1 MHQVGEQTSNNLL
14 FLRNKQSFYEELQ
27 HILKFL
33 DLANELLINAWID
46 FRNAHIGLDLTPH
59 HLSAFAVVFEKG
71 P

>member
-1 MHQVGEQTSNNLL
+1 MYQVREQTSNNLL

-33 DLANELLINAWID
+33 DLANELLINLWID
-46 FRNAHIGLDLTPH
+46 FRNAHIGLALTPR
-59 HLSAFAVVFEKG
+59 HLSAFAVLFEKE